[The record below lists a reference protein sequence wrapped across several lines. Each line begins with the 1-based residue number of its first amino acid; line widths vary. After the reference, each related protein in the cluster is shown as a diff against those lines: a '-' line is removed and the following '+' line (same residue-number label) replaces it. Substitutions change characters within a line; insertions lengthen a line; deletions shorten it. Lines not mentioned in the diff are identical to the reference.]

1 MLLSVLTFGNNDFFP
16 TFPNKISFLYWPTS
30 KQVASFSVSSSD
42 VGACKYKHIQ
52 IQMQDNTNT
61 RKYKY
66 KYKHIQIQILKYKYK
81 PIQIQIQIQKCAIF
95 SAVQRSALAGQSS
108 ARKWIPDKAGWAANE
123 KKKRPAELQMM
134 MLLHPFLVVPI
145 IGRFPCCI
153 FSYL

>member
-1 MLLSVLTFGNNDFFP
+1 MLLSVLTFGNNAFFP

-66 KYKHIQIQILKYKYK
+66 KYKHIQIQIQAYTNTNTNTNTNTKMCHLQCSSKNC
-81 PIQIQIQIQKCAIF
+81 IDR
-95 SAVQRSALAGQSS
+95 AV
-108 ARKWIPDKAGWAANE
+108 DC
-123 KKKRPAELQMM
+123 KKVNSRQGRLLQMM
-134 MLLHPFLVVPI
+134 MLYPFWL
-145 IGRFPCCI
+145 
-153 FSYL
+153 SQ